1 MQISE
6 WIGVNWLAVVAIAVP
21 VGVALYVASQST
33 RYQMDHRDFERD
45 RAASDAYVE
54 RMESVYARQLA
65 DGDADQ
71 ARRTLRMISDAAA
84 QWLKASS
91 ATERLGGFFTD
102 KYVVCVRART
112 KAEFGEGGVSDE
124 MAVGNGLT
132 QLAEVVIDW
141 PYPERR
147 PATMRKVLVDMAL
160 DPERARSDVPI
171 RLQVDRWMLTSLP
184 SPYKVVRGWRS
195 VLVWLRGLWHDV
207 THGHLG
213 ERLLRWR
220 IHLGESRA
228 MRQKYG
234 TRSTSS
240 RGTLT

>member
-1 MQISE
+1 MQILE
-6 WIGVNWLAVVAIAVP
+6 WIGASWLPVVAIAVP

-54 RMESVYARQLA
+54 RMESVCASQLA

-71 ARRTLRMISDAAA
+71 ARRALQMISNAAA

-91 ATERLGGFFTD
+91 GSIRLGGYFTE
-102 KYVVCVRART
+102 KYVVCARART
-112 KAEFGEGGVSDE
+112 KAENGEWGVYDE
-124 MAVGNGLT
+124 LAVGHGLN
-132 QLAEVVIDW
+132 QLVEVVIDW

-147 PATMRKVLVDMAL
+147 PATMRKVLVDLAR
-160 DPERARSDVPI
+160 DPDLARSNDVPI
-171 RLQVDRWMLTSLP
+171 GLQVDRWMLTSLP

-195 VLVWLRGLWHDV
+195 VLVWLRLLWHDV
-207 THGHLG
+207 THGSLR
-213 ERLLRWR
+213 ERVLRWR

-228 MRQKYG
+228 MRKKYG
-234 TRSTSS
+234 TRRASGFRAS
-240 RGTLT
+240 